1 VLPAQKLPAAT
12 ICGSGW
18 IARSRS
24 GTDFGSGL
32 RDWWFSR
39 TIGGALSKSH
49 SVRARR
55 RPFSLQTYSRQRGPT
70 GLCRLDQP
78 APLLQVHYRAFDA
91 AMGCS
96 APAPRFG
103 TLALA
108 VGAACGLSLH
118 VVGVTK
124 HRFSRSIR
132 KPGRA
137 SRRAMP
143 ADLRGALGE
152 RFLRAGTTGSG
163 QAATALADFLR
174 GVEMLAAS
182 EALRIGSALVSKPE
196 RCWR

>member
-1 VLPAQKLPAAT
+1 VGRGAGAAPILDAGCGTGGFLAQLAAHYPNRT
-12 ICGSGW
+12 LFGLDADPLACRRTAAKGARPVCVGS
-18 IARSRS
+18 IN
-24 GTDFGSGL
+24 
-32 RDWWFSR
+32 
-39 TIGGALSKSH
+39 
-49 SVRARR
+49 
-55 RPFSLQTYSRQRGPT
+55 Q
-70 GLCRLDQP
+70 
-78 APLLQVHYRAFDA
+78 PLLLQLHYRAFDA

-103 TLALA
+103 SLALA